1 MQEARYPS
9 GQDRWDKIIGRR
21 SIIER
26 LDHIEPRVQLG
37 NAGGDT
43 VIGAD
48 HQQAIMSIV
57 ERKSLYAII
66 TKVINKTVI

>member
-1 MQEARYPS
+1 MP
-9 GQDRWDKIIGRR
+9 
-21 SIIER
+21 
-26 LDHIEPRVQLG
+26 
-37 NAGGDT
+37 GGDT

-57 ERKSLYAII
+57 ERKSIYAII